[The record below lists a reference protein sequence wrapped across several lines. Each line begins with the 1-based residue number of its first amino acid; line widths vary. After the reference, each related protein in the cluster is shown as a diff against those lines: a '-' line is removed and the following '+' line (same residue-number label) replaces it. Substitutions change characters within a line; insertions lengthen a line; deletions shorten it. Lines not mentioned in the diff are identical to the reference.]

1 MIRLALLFVLALQ
14 VPVPPP
20 PAPPDP
26 IRGTMVQDTLEVASP
41 EIILEPPSVEPRG
54 VPEAALEELRANPEF
69 QYDDPEAETPSLWDR
84 FWMWVARTF
93 LQPIGDGV
101 TSKPMQVG
109 LMAFAAV
116 AFLWILVR
124 FLRGEGSG
132 LFGRK
137 DTASPEVGELLLD
150 VEDIE
155 SVDLGSRLADAIR
168 DGDHRAAVRLRYLL
182 ALQQLAQSGH
192 IEWARDKT
200 NRTYVV
206 ETRQSAGADVGRAFA
221 DVTRVFDY
229 VWYGGLSVDAARYA
243 RFEGRFDQ
251 LDAQLA
257 SSSRVPSRRSVSA

>member
-1 MIRLALLFVLALQ
+1 MIRLALLLGLAVQ
-14 VPVPPP
+14 QPFPPP

-26 IRGTMVQDTLEVASP
+26 VMGTMVQDTLDVAP
-41 EIILEPPSVEPRG
+41 PMDALEPPAVSPRLA
-54 VPEAALEELRANPEF
+54 PEAALEELRANPDF
-69 QYDDPEAETPSLWDR
+69 QYEDPEAETPSLWDR

-93 LQPIGDGV
+93 LKPIGDGV
-101 TSKPMQVG
+101 TSKPTQYG
-109 LMAFAAV
+109 LMALAAV
-116 AFLWILVR
+116 AILWILVR

-137 DTASPEVGELLLD
+137 DVASSEVGELLLD

-155 SVDLGSRLADAIR
+155 SVDLGSRLADALR

-182 ALQQLAQSGH
+182 ALQRLAQSGH

-221 DVTRVFDY
+221 DVTRVFDH

-257 SSSRVPSRRSVSA
+257 SSRSRRPVTA